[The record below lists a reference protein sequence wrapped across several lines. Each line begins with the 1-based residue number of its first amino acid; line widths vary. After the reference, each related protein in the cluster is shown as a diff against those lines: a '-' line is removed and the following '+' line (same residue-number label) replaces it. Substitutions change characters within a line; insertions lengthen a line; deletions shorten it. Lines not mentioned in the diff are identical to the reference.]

1 MIANKEIDLSL
12 FDFQT
17 HFSTEKDCLEYLSTL
32 KWEAGFEYKNANI
45 PITVKAL
52 TNLIDNVPDAVP

>member
-1 MIANKEIDLSL
+1 MFLQSNGAMVLS
-12 FDFQT
+12 
-17 HFSTEKDCLEYLSTL
+17 
-32 KWEAGFEYKNANI
+32 AKNANI

>member
-1 MIANKEIDLSL
+1 MIGNKEIDLSL
-12 FDFQT
+12 FDFQAK
-17 HFSTEKDCLEYLSTL
+17 FSTDRDCIEHLSAI
-32 KWEAGFEYKNANI
+32 KWSKGFECKNANI